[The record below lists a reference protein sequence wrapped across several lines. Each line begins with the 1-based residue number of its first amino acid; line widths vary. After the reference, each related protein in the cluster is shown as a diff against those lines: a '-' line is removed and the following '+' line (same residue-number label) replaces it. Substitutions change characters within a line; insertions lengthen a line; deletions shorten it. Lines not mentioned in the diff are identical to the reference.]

1 MLTHGFSSKWNYLM
15 RTTPIDPC
23 LLQPLENVTRHK
35 FLPAITGKKGAF
47 SDTGRALLALL
58 VRLGGLGI
66 VNPTTV
72 RWSMVPSLH
81 SLSHH
86 KAAWVKRQ
94 QPCIYKRLAYSF
106 LSSKRSA
113 PYSRT
118 INWIRCRI
126 GFALL
131 WLMIMCL
138 RGASS
143 SHLYFIR
150 DSA

>member
-1 MLTHGFSSKWNYLM
+1 M

-35 FLPAITGKKGAF
+35 FLPALTGKKGAF

-86 KAAWVKRQ
+86 KAA
-94 QPCIYKRLAYSF
+94 
-106 LSSKRSA
+106 
-113 PYSRT
+113 
-118 INWIRCRI
+118 
-126 GFALL
+126 
-131 WLMIMCL
+131 
-138 RGASS
+138 
-143 SHLYFIR
+143 
-150 DSA
+150 